1 MNIFLHTHTHTGLE
15 QGVGMPPLIV
25 NELKEIKLTQIELKV
40 QQFLQL
46 QEIKQSL
53 QSLERSVKILSEKSE
68 KDQ

>member
-1 MNIFLHTHTHTGLE
+1 
-15 QGVGMPPLIV
+15 MPPLIV